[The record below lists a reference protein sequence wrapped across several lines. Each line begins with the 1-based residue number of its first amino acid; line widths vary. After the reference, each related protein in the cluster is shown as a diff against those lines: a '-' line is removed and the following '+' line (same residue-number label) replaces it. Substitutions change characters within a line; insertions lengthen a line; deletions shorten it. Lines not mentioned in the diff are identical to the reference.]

1 MQVTIEKLV
10 YGGTGLARTDQGVVF
25 VPRSAP
31 GDVIEAEIFERKKD
45 YATARIV
52 RILQA
57 SADRQEPWCPNYETA
72 GCCHW
77 QHIRYDRQAD
87 YKEDI
92 IRETL
97 RRVAHLDWHGPI
109 QRVTGPD
116 RNYRL
121 RATFH
126 VTNGRLGFVRENT
139 NEIVPI
145 RECASLVPELNQFLG
160 TVDAG
165 NSREVHAV
173 STPEVITSFVLS
185 DGAIQRS
192 GRGTIQTGEIQYRI
206 TADTFF
212 QANRFLLLPIIN
224 EVLRQTGP
232 SPGNVLD
239 LYAGVGFFSIPLARI
254 STEVIAIESSGL
266 AVRLAQ
272 ENARM
277 NETPNQTWQLSAV
290 EGHVDAT
297 LRAADLHPN
306 VVVLDPPRTGCGIRT
321 AELIA
326 GLRPTRIVYVSCN
339 PATFSREAST
349 FVAKGYELRQMTLV
363 DQFPNT
369 FHIEL
374 VASFE
379 LR

>member
-1 MQVTIEKLV
+1 MQVTIEKLI
-10 YGGTGLARTDQGVVF
+10 YGGAGLARTDQGVVF

-31 GDVIEAEIFERKKD
+31 GDVIEVEIFERKKD

-97 RRVAHLDWHGPI
+97 RRVAHLDWHSPI

-165 NSREVHAV
+165 NSREVQAV
-173 STPEVITSFVLS
+173 STPEVIASFVLS

-349 FVAKGYELRQMTLV
+349 FVAKGYELRQITLV